1 MSLNNNNDK
10 TEYINKIKLHPVN
23 ILDGVEEI
31 RQDFEERLECGDTT
45 YGIEILDDFVQT
57 IRRGS
62 ITFILAR
69 PNCGKSLMGQR
80 IAVHLAQQG
89 RKVLICSCEMG
100 AGLLMERQL
109 LNLTG
114 VKSYE
119 LKDMY
124 EHHRDMANKIM
135 DSVIYDDRYNYLRN
149 IDICETGGATCEDIM
164 KMLDCFD
171 EYDYIVIDYIQR
183 IRGAGTEYE
192 VITNASREFQTY
204 ARKTRKSLIVCS
216 QAKRP
221 ATANSKQAPNT
232 DGGSLGKG
240 SGSIE
245 EDGDVGLLLS
255 EIEEEGSQ
263 YILATLFK
271 NRFGSKNITYKY
283 YLDGRLNFNLV
294 RKSE

>member
-100 AGLLMERQL
+100 AG
-109 LNLTG
+109 N
-114 VKSYE
+114 V
-119 LKDMY
+119 
-124 EHHRDMANKIM
+124 
-135 DSVIYDDRYNYLRN
+135 NY
-149 IDICETGGATCEDIM
+149 
-164 KMLDCFD
+164 
-171 EYDYIVIDYIQR
+171 
-183 IRGAGTEYE
+183 
-192 VITNASREFQTY
+192 
-204 ARKTRKSLIVCS
+204 
-216 QAKRP
+216 
-221 ATANSKQAPNT
+221 
-232 DGGSLGKG
+232 
-240 SGSIE
+240 
-245 EDGDVGLLLS
+245 
-255 EIEEEGSQ
+255 
-263 YILATLFK
+263 
-271 NRFGSKNITYKY
+271 
-283 YLDGRLNFNLV
+283 
-294 RKSE
+294 